1 MKNFLSL
8 SRIACLILLG
18 LVLVLP
24 TSHPAQALVSKTL
37 KLSQQDL
44 ADLLRIEKALNS
56 LTTMKGRF
64 LQVASSGNYAEG
76 DIYLSRPGRMRL
88 DYDDPNPMLII
99 ADGQFL
105 IYHDRQTK
113 NVTHMFISMTP
124 ASFLLSENIRFNS
137 NDIIVTGFKRSPGV
151 FEVSIVQADDPLEGS
166 LTMVFSDKP
175 MELRKWTITDSEGIQ
190 TSVSL
195 LGPQYGHHLNPRLFI
210 YEGQPPG

>member
-1 MKNFLSL
+1 MKYGLS
-8 SRIACLILLG
+8 IFQIGCLILLG
-18 LVLVLP
+18 LGLVLP
-24 TSHPAQALVSKTL
+24 ASHPAQALMSKTL

-44 ADLLRIEKALNS
+44 ADLQRIENTLNS

-64 LQVASSGNYAEG
+64 LQVASSGSYAEG
-76 DIYLSRPGRMRL
+76 DIYLSRPGKMRL

-99 ADGQFL
+99 ADGRFL

-113 NVTHMFISMTP
+113 GVTHMFISMTP

-137 NDIIVTGFKRSPGV
+137 DDIIITGFKRSPGV
-151 FEVSIVQADDPLEGS
+151 FEVSMVQADDPLEGS

-175 MELRKWTITDSEGIQ
+175 MELRKWAITDSEGIQ

-195 LGPQYGHHLNPRLFI
+195 LGPQYGHQLSPRLFI